1 MIWTLN
7 EKDID
12 FTELSTEQGC
22 NHFENITSLTT
33 KRGYCDLLREV
44 HWNSHDSFDLAP
56 RCYNLGDPIHRDE
69 FIDDFRL
76 TAAANI
82 LKWYVLHMQ
91 HNQSW
96 CSSCTPRCA
105 SEGSSKNA
113 ANNVPPI
120 TASSSSSWRHSM
132 RKTSTQII
140 LPPAP
145 FCDGTNVYTD
155 AETLSVLQDALTA
168 CVWHVR
174 VSKYGEWPE
183 VDISRYFKGRETP
196 LEEGQWAKLLDFS
209 YDIAALRCDPQLA
222 DLHECFDIST
232 FKRGL
237 YEAGIVCSS
246 SKTAVRDE
254 VTAKIRPHFDA
265 FLFKVKAIL
274 HCMAATLPQIRHID
288 GIKNIWVI
296 KAPDSSCGVGIK
308 LHARLDDILQ
318 SERGKF
324 IFISDSGWRA
334 VLRLANTFSVVIVL
348 HRHGWTHRA
357 KVPRKPFTGSSDS
370 VCSS

>member
-12 FTELSTEQGC
+12 FADLSTEQGC

-33 KRGYCDLLREV
+33 KRGFCDLLREV
-44 HWNSHDSFDLAP
+44 HWNSHDNFDIAP

-76 TAAANI
+76 TAATNI
-82 LKWYVLHMQ
+82 LKWYVLHVQ
-91 HNQSW
+91 HQSW
-96 CSSCTPRCA
+96 CCSCTPRNA
-105 SEGSSKNA
+105 TVASSKDA
-113 ANNVPPI
+113 TSNV
-120 TASSSSSWRHSM
+120 TASSSSWRHSM
-132 RKTSTQII
+132 RKPSTQIK

-155 AETLSVLQDALTA
+155 AEMLSVLRDVLTA
-168 CVWHVR
+168 CVWHLR

-183 VDISRYFKGRETP
+183 VDISRYFKGREAP

-222 DLHECFDIST
+222 DLHDCFDIST
-232 FKRGL
+232 FERGL
-237 YEAGIVCSS
+237 YNTGTVCSS
-246 SKTAVRDE
+246 SKMAVRDE
-254 VTAKIRPHFDA
+254 VTAPQSTKDRPHFDA

-274 HCMAATLPQIRHID
+274 HCMAATLPQIRNID

-324 IFISDSGWRA
+324 LFIRV
-334 VLRLANTFSVVIVL
+334 VLSCV
-348 HRHGWTHRA
+348 
-357 KVPRKPFTGSSDS
+357 
-370 VCSS
+370 